1 MFSAPARLSSHTSLP
16 TMPGRGPGI
25 VESHDFWPTS
35 PAGTDHGQEPLAS
48 PDGQVELAD
57 TALLEGCLEQSHGLG
72 DHLIERDV
80 GSLVDVPERVDE
92 LIAVIDIE
100 HSQVVVVDLSSHGHV
115 PECESNPRPGTWTAG
130 EASGR
135 GWAGH
140 AGAIPARGFHFAGH
154 PRYRGEPAWD
164 DEANLK
170 FPIECLNAVCE
181 LIRPRRRR
189 NVGRVYSAEHLAALA
204 EAGRQTRFPSAV

>member
-1 MFSAPARLSSHTSLP
+1 MSSTID
-16 TMPGRGPGI
+16 R
-25 VESHDFWPTS
+25 
-35 PAGTDHGQEPLAS
+35 
-48 PDGQVELAD
+48 
-57 TALLEGCLEQSHGLG
+57 LG

-100 HSQVVVVDLSSHGHV
+100 PSQVVVVDLSSHGHV

-140 AGAIPARGFHFAGH
+140 AARSRPGDFILLATPGIVVSQ
-154 PRYRGEPAWD
+154 RGD

-204 EAGRQTRFPSAV
+204 EAGRQDPFPECRLTGGIRRRAASRCMVSVARRVRRRYASLNRSLRRSDSPRFRHGPSMGTPIRET